1 MGPDAVSVHHGN
13 NAAIEGDDHI
23 LGKTAH
29 RDARSRFTSEV
40 ESLARVRN
48 SRSNH
53 SHITVVG
60 DAVVIVA
67 YTSGV
72 GEEGVEFNVTLS
84 SVSEVK
90 LHSQDRRGSL
100 SNRGRAEHSVIVS
113 NSVRSRS
120 HRSLTHVT
128 RRHVVTEDLHSVD
141 VGHNTVRV
149 QELSVNSSH
158 SRHAGERLAEVH
170 GTRRLL
176 RGRASNERG
185 PRTIG
190 EVGSVPSTLEGAG
203 ELPFGILVDGR
214 IEREIHRFFS
224 LIGHNVLQNSV
235 VVDVLDLNPS
245 TIGPGIITVLH
256 GKRIYAVRSSRQ
268 AHLKG
273 TFLIIDQIG

>member
-1 MGPDAVSVHHGN
+1 M
-13 NAAIEGDDHI
+13 
-23 LGKTAH
+23 
-29 RDARSRFTSEV
+29 
-40 ESLARVRN
+40 
-48 SRSNH
+48 
-53 SHITVVG
+53 
-60 DAVVIVA
+60 
-67 YTSGV
+67 
-72 GEEGVEFNVTLS
+72 
-84 SVSEVK
+84 
-90 LHSQDRRGSL
+90 
-100 SNRGRAEHSVIVS
+100 IVS

-170 GTRRLL
+170 GTHRLL
-176 RGRASNERG
+176 RARTSNERG

-245 TIGPGIITVLH
+245 TIIPGITTVLH
-256 GKRIYAVRSSRQ
+256 GKRVDAVRSSRQ

-273 TFLIIDQIG
+273 TFLIRDQSG